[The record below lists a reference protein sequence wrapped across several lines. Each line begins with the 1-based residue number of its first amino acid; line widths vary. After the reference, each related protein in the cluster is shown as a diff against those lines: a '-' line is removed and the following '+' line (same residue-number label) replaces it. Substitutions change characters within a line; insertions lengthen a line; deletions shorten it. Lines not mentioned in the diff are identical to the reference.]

1 LDKEAETLH
10 IMEEKTEE
18 YVILDRSLLLNQSF
32 STGWG
37 NEEVTNPY
45 EETKTEGP
53 VILTSSFLLNL
64 SFTGQGRG
72 SIG

>member
-1 LDKEAETLH
+1 
-10 IMEEKTEE
+10 MEEKTEE

-32 STGWG
+32 SRSGWSEPTGWG